1 MDKTAPALPE
11 TLTFIF
17 EPKPGIRRELIVH
30 TPDEGQ
36 LAVWAASAER
46 FQTLGSEWAASAEA
60 LAGRDDNDPD
70 VLAFR
75 AERNEQATRAL
86 TRAIKI
92 VTSAL
97 VRQADRDWI
106 EDQMLDRKFGL
117 AETLGVITGAVE
129 ELRRLKGASAST
141 APTTG
146 PVKKARRA

>member
-1 MDKTAPALPE
+1 MTSKAPALPE
-11 TLTFIF
+11 ILTFIF
-17 EPKPGIRRELIVH
+17 EPKPGIRRELAVH

-46 FQTLGSEWAASAEA
+46 FQTLGAEWAAGAEA
-60 LAGRDDNDPD
+60 LAGRDEDDPD
-70 VLAFR
+70 VQAFR
-75 AERNEQATRAL
+75 EQRNEQATRAL
-86 TRAIKI
+86 TRAMKI

-97 VRQADRDWI
+97 VKQVDRDWI

-129 ELRRLKGASAST
+129 ELRRIRGAAAL

-146 PVKKARRA
+146 PVKKTRRN